1 MTPSWSGSAGSGWV
15 AQPYQEIASPAGKY
29 KVAIWNSMDATYH
42 NDLELFFGSN
52 PTGGVSGPVANN
64 VINGL
69 LTIPN
74 QANAKDTAWDD
85 GSGS

>member
-1 MTPSWSGSAGSGWV
+1 
-15 AQPYQEIASPAGKY
+15 
-29 KVAIWNSMDATYH
+29 MDATYH

-64 VINGL
+64 VINGP

-85 GSGS
+85 CSGS